1 MKSFFSPSKINL
13 FLEVLSKRSDG
24 YHELNSL
31 MCFSNIGDQIQIQKS
46 KKFKI
51 FFEGQFSDLLKNDA
65 SNNLV
70 KKVFEL
76 MKKKFNL
83 NSEAEIILHK
93 NLPIS
98 SGIGGGSSNAATVI
112 KALKEIFS
120 LDFNTF
126 ELDKFLL
133 SIGSDVPFCYHGS
146 TALVRGKGEIQY
158 KLNNVPKLYVL
169 LVNPLFE
176 ISTKQIFSK
185 IEIFS
190 QKKTEIKKLSLDE
203 STFIEILKNSN
214 NDCQIIAENICPD
227 IKLILNYFNN
237 ETNSLLSRMSGS
249 GATCF
254 GLFNN
259 KAELNSAFSLYIN
272 KKKKWWIKKGNIL
285 NNI

>member
-31 MCFSNIGDQIQIQKS
+31 MCFSDIGDQIQIQKS

-93 NLPIS
+93 NLPVS

-120 LDFNTF
+120 LDFDTF

-133 SIGSDVPFCYHGS
+133 SIGSDVPFCYYGS
-146 TALVRGKGEIQY
+146 TAIVRGKGEIQY
-158 KLNNVPKLYVL
+158 KLNNVPKLYIL
-169 LVNPLFE
+169 LVNPLFQ

-185 IEIFS
+185 IEKFS
-190 QKKTEIKKLSLDE
+190 QKKTEIKKFSLDE
-203 STFIEILKNSN
+203 ASFIEILKNSN

-227 IKLILNYFNN
+227 IKLILNHFND

-259 KAELNSAFSLYIN
+259 KADLNSAFSLFLN